1 MHSIYLAFVEKSQ
14 HEFASKSTNRANLSK
29 DVEVTKVNVIYNT
42 AAANTLKKIKLTQT

>member
-14 HEFASKSTNRANLSK
+14 HEFASKLTNRANLSK